1 MKGLEWFRAPYFF
14 NGKKLQPTIL
24 VPSISYESLLT
35 GAAAGCGHQVAAE
48 DVNSPPWFVR
58 KVTTPQFLSS
68 KNQLSQ
74 RSNGTWTVLAPKES
88 VGNQGLC
95 YLNMKLAQ
103 KKLFSNSNI

>member
-1 MKGLEWFRAPYFF
+1 M
-14 NGKKLQPTIL
+14 
-24 VPSISYESLLT
+24 
-35 GAAAGCGHQVAAE
+35 
-48 DVNSPPWFVR
+48 VR
-58 KVTTPQFLSS
+58 SQDHKVTTPQLLSS